1 MNTSQLVLCGHMSI
15 YSLYSNTSSTT
26 DMASDIAVCVINI
39 LLAILTTVG
48 NASVIAAYMKN
59 TNLQTKNNLLIVAL
73 AMTDLIV
80 GLWAQPSFVW
90 VKITEMDGRIDCR
103 IEIINDLTTKFCIT
117 VSLLILCVIVS
128 AERYFAVFHP
138 FKHRTWLTKR
148 KLLGTIAVICIGV
161 GMFVIS
167 IPLGIHH
174 HIYRPVGIIIIL
186 ISLFTP
192 VSLYVKIAKKLRKM
206 KVKTQPGN
214 LERCCSGGITAV
226 QQIRYAVT
234 LFYVF
239 GALCVTHFPMIIGFL
254 YVSIS
259 GQHSFYQKF
268 FWTWGVTF
276 LFLNSFCNPIIYSW
290 RNRHMSLGIRKLF
303 VRRNTMV
310 TGGKTIHVT
319 AIQLRSTV
327 G

>member
-117 VSLLILCVIVS
+117 V
-128 AERYFAVFHP
+128 
-138 FKHRTWLTKR
+138 
-148 KLLGTIAVICIGV
+148 
-161 GMFVIS
+161 FVD
-167 IPLGIHH
+167 
-174 HIYRPVGIIIIL
+174 
-186 ISLFTP
+186 
-192 VSLYVKIAKKLRKM
+192 
-206 KVKTQPGN
+206 
-214 LERCCSGGITAV
+214 
-226 QQIRYAVT
+226 
-234 LFYVF
+234 
-239 GALCVTHFPMIIGFL
+239 
-254 YVSIS
+254 
-259 GQHSFYQKF
+259 
-268 FWTWGVTF
+268 
-276 LFLNSFCNPIIYSW
+276 
-290 RNRHMSLGIRKLF
+290 
-303 VRRNTMV
+303 
-310 TGGKTIHVT
+310 
-319 AIQLRSTV
+319 TV
-327 G
+327 CDRVC